1 VLQQN
6 NDAFDLTQ
14 FLVNLPESSGCYL
27 MFNVQGQVIYV
38 GKAKNLKRR
47 VSSYFSREQEHPKTR
62 ALVAQITHVEL
73 MLTQSE
79 AEAFILEYTLIKKHN
94 PRYNIIFRDDKSY
107 PYLYLSSHQD
117 FPGLYA
123 YRGSRKKEGR
133 LFGPFP
139 SSPAV
144 YEALNLLQ
152 KVFPVR
158 QCSDSFYRNRARPC
172 LQYEIKRCTAPCVGL
187 ISKENYDKDV
197 QDTIA
202 FLEGKSKVIIQS
214 KQQAMLV
221 AAEALEFEQAA
232 VLRDQIELLE
242 TVQQKQFVSAEKP
255 EDADVVTLLYDETG
269 RVVVQLLM
277 IRSGN
282 LWASSSHF
290 PHQAKDNDAGSI
302 LSAFLLQ
309 YYTGR
314 EIPHRI
320 ILGQEPDD
328 KAGLLAW
335 FSVQAGKRVYLVTQ
349 TRGLAQKW
357 LQLALDNAR
366 QALTRL
372 ATTQLQQMKLLT
384 QLQTRF
390 DLSKL
395 PQRIECFDI
404 SHLQGTNTV
413 ASCVVF
419 IEGIASKKQYRRYN
433 ITGITAGDDSAAM
446 KQVLSR
452 RLLRGVQSDE
462 LPDLLIVDGGRIQLK
477 MAVEQVAALS
487 LQDRVMLLSIA
498 KGEGRKAGLETY
510 YRYPT
515 HDDGIQLEVDDPL
528 AHLLQRIRDEAHRFA
543 IAAQRNSRKKSLVSR
558 LEDIAGIG
566 AKTKTKLLKAF
577 SSISAVK
584 EASLSQLASVAG
596 VTQKQAQA
604 VYTFFRDKHQ

>member
-1 VLQQN
+1 
-6 NDAFDLTQ
+6 
-14 FLVNLPESSGCYL
+14 
-27 MFNVQGQVIYV
+27 
-38 GKAKNLKRR
+38 
-47 VSSYFSREQEHPKTR
+47 
-62 ALVAQITHVEL
+62 
-73 MLTQSE
+73 
-79 AEAFILEYTLIKKHN
+79 
-94 PRYNIIFRDDKSY
+94 
-107 PYLYLSSHQD
+107 
-117 FPGLYA
+117 
-123 YRGSRKKEGR
+123 
-133 LFGPFP
+133 
-139 SSPAV
+139 
-144 YEALNLLQ
+144 
-152 KVFPVR
+152 
-158 QCSDSFYRNRARPC
+158 
-172 LQYEIKRCTAPCVGL
+172 L

-214 KQQAMLV
+214 KQQAMLA

-269 RVVVQLLM
+269 HIVVQLLM

-290 PHQAKDNDAGSI
+290 PYQAKDNNASLI

-335 FSVQAGKRVYLVTQ
+335 FSIQAGKRVYLVTQ
-349 TRGLAQKW
+349 ARGLAQKW

-372 ATTQLQQMKLLT
+372 ATTQLQKIKLLT

-390 DLSKL
+390 DLPKL
-395 PQRIECFDI
+395 PQHIECFDI

-433 ITGITAGDDSAAM
+433 ITGITAGDDLAAM

-462 LPDLLIVDGGRIQLK
+462 LPDLLIVDGGCIQLK
-477 MAVEQVAALS
+477 MAVEQIAALG

-515 HDDGIQLEVDDPL
+515 HDNGIQLEADNPL

-543 IAAQRNSRKKSLVSR
+543 ITAQRNSRKKSLVSG

-604 VYTFFRDKHQ
+604 VYAFFHDKHQ